1 MSQGALLAEFLF
13 VLDLAG
19 TFVFALSGALAGVRH
34 KLDLFGVLGVAF
46 AAATAGGIVRD
57 LLIGATPPPAV
68 ADWRYVATTMVAG
81 LLTFYFSRGV
91 DRMKNSVLIFDAA
104 GLALFAVAGALKAD
118 AAGLHP
124 VSACLL
130 GMLTGI
136 GGGMARD
143 LLVGEV
149 PIVLRADL
157 YAVAALA
164 GAAVTV
170 IGLMLKIPSAIAAT
184 VGALLCFGLRMTA
197 IRRGWRLPTAPGTEP

>member
-1 MSQGALLAEFLF
+1 
-13 VLDLAG
+13 
-19 TFVFALSGALAGVRH
+19 VRH

-46 AAATAGGIVRD
+46 VAATAGGIVRD
-57 LLIGATPPPAV
+57 LLIGAVPPPAV
-68 ADWRYVATTMVAG
+68 ADWRYLVTTLAAG
-81 LLTFYFSRGV
+81 LLTFYFHSTV
-91 DRMKNSVLIFDAA
+91 DRMHNSVLIFDAA
-104 GLALFAVAGALKAD
+104 GLALFAVAGALKAV
-118 AAGLHP
+118 ASGLHP

-157 YAVAALA
+157 YAVAALV

-170 IGLMLKIPSAIAAT
+170 VGLELQLPSFVAAPI
-184 VGALLCFGLRMTA
+184 GALLCFGLRMTA
-197 IRRGWRLPTAPGTEP
+197 IRRGWRLPTAPGT

>member
-1 MSQGALLAEFLF
+1 MNDALVAGFLF
-13 VLDLAG
+13 ALDLAG

-46 AAATAGGIVRD
+46 VAATAGGIVRD
-57 LLIGATPPPAV
+57 LLIGAVPPPAV
-68 ADWRYVATTMVAG
+68 ADWRYVGTTIIAG

-91 DRMKNSVLIFDAA
+91 DRARNSVLVFDAA
-104 GLALFAVAGALKAD
+104 GLALFAVAGALKAT

-149 PIVLRADL
+149 PIVLRSEL

-170 IGLMLKIPSAIAAT
+170 IGLELHLPSLIAAPI
-184 VGALLCFGLRMTA
+184 GALLCFGLRMTA
-197 IRRGWRLPTAPGTEP
+197 IRRGWRLPTAPGT